1 MPAQTEA
8 TTDPKSASAP
18 AWSIYEIAA
27 LDDPYDDWRRLRER
41 DALAPA
47 DDGVWVATSWS
58 AADAI
63 LKDPRFGAG
72 RGVAASFGADAGGAA
87 DVMSTWLMSHDG
99 PPHDRARALVRR
111 SFTPR
116 AVDAIAPM
124 IREVVSECATSV
136 RADLDSEPIDLV
148 ARFAFAIP
156 SEVMRRLFG
165 FERELWRALE
175 AQVRDLPDT
184 PGASLAMIS
193 GLAEGFEAALR
204 ATPED
209 GLLAALARPDEAGE
223 CLGSEEVVANAVLLL
238 TAGIDTT
245 TGLIVNAVHC
255 LLDHPELAARVATE
269 DGFSAKAVEETLRFE
284 APAISC
290 SRRAFED
297 AVIADRTIPKDA
309 QVLVGLAA
317 ANRDPERFP
326 DPNVF
331 DPDRDLTGVLA
342 FGGGR
347 HHCLGAPLARLEGLL
362 ALEAIFAAGF
372 PSLER
377 VEGVTWQRRNP
388 TVRSLERLFVRR
400 SEDQ

>member
-1 MPAQTEA
+1 MPAETEA
-8 TTDPKSASAP
+8 ATDPPSASAP
-18 AWSIYEIAA
+18 AWSVYEIAA
-27 LDDPYDDWRRLRER
+27 LDDPYDDWRQLRER

-47 DDGVWVATSWS
+47 DDGVWVATSWA

-72 RGVAASFGADAGGAA
+72 SGVAASFGADAGRAA

-124 IREVVSECATSV
+124 ILEVVSECAKDV
-136 RADLDSEPIDLV
+136 RAGLDSGPIDLV
-148 ARFAFAIP
+148 ERFAFAIP

-165 FERELWRALE
+165 FDRESWRALE
-175 AQVRDLPDT
+175 AHVRELPDT

-193 GLAEGFEAALR
+193 GLAEGFESALG

-209 GLLAALARPDEAGE
+209 GLLAALSRPDETGE
-223 CLGSEEVVANAVLLL
+223 CLGAEEVVANAVLLL

-245 TGLIVNAVHC
+245 AGLIANAIHC
-255 LLDHPELAARVATE
+255 LLDRPTLAARVATE
-269 DGFSAKAVEETLRFE
+269 DGFAAKAAEETLRFE

-290 SRRAFED
+290 SRRALED
-297 AVIADRTIPKDA
+297 ATVANRTIPKDA
-309 QVLVGLAA
+309 QVLLGLAA
-317 ANRDPERFP
+317 ANRDPDRFP
-326 DPNVF
+326 DPDVF

-347 HHCLGAPLARLEGLL
+347 HHCLGAPFARLEGRL
-362 ALEAIFAAGF
+362 ALEALFAADF
-372 PSLER
+372 PALER
-377 VEGVTWQRRNP
+377 VEEATWQRRNL
-388 TVRSLERLFVRR
+388 TVRALERLPVRR
-400 SEDQ
+400 AEDR